1 MKEEILEK
9 ARKQRDGL
17 EENIQKIE
25 EENRAEMEKKL
36 KEIKLLKKE
45 MREKKENG
53 DKEMKMMKEE
63 GWKCHRKVLDHEIEQ
78 LEEEERKQK
87 VANTER
93 IKLLRKE
100 MRDKGE
106 EAKSDL
112 DFIKKEGWLTHKV
125 SLGKEMKRLDEEE
138 RKEKA
143 TKQETTQLQKEE
155 MRRNRE
161 RAKRDLKA
169 LNKDG
174 YKRQQE
180 ALIRERN
187 KVEEEER
194 KQMEEKQHRVKL
206 QRWDCLLGTV
216 TLGTLTVAPPLEEC
230 PSGCHMVNNGSIST
244 TNLGLQHVSVLL
256 TNNHYAPWT
265 LKQNRKAGREP
276 EVIREARCLP
286 STFPGWKS
294 CPVMVNVNVYHRI
307 NTHTVSSQWCQCA
320 HKVPVACT
328 LVLDNST
335 TKACP

>member
-1 MKEEILEK
+1 MEKSQEVLEVEHIHESPTDLLVDTSECFDVYDPTGRDLFWSRWREKRLKLLQGLRAWEAAPEVVPTPPLKWEDKRKMKEAVQKKQWEEKWSATHHFRLCLLHLRRIMKEEILEK

-174 YKRQQE
+174 RKLPAGRMRRPSLCILDMNAALT
-180 ALIRERN
+180 ALISQRSER
-187 KVEEEER
+187 
-194 KQMEEKQHRVKL
+194 
-206 QRWDCLLGTV
+206 
-216 TLGTLTVAPPLEEC
+216 
-230 PSGCHMVNNGSIST
+230 S
-244 TNLGLQHVSVLL
+244 
-256 TNNHYAPWT
+256 
-265 LKQNRKAGREP
+265 
-276 EVIREARCLP
+276 
-286 STFPGWKS
+286 
-294 CPVMVNVNVYHRI
+294 
-307 NTHTVSSQWCQCA
+307 
-320 HKVPVACT
+320 
-328 LVLDNST
+328 
-335 TKACP
+335 

>member
-125 SLGKEMKRLDEEE
+125 SLEKEMKRLDEEE

-143 TKQETTQLQKEE
+143 TKQEITQLQKEE

-169 LNKDG
+169 LNKNG

-206 QRWDCLLGTV
+206 QRWDVRERLEDSKKELKAFNEKGWKRHRQDV
-216 TLGTLTVAPPLEEC
+216 YEEMERLEEKKKGEQ
-230 PSGCHMVNNGSIST
+230 SLKLALAEQEKSRRRAREKGSEKLVFT
-244 TNLGLQHVSVLL
+244 FFRGPQKSV
-256 TNNHYAPWT
+256 
-265 LKQNRKAGREP
+265 
-276 EVIREARCLP
+276 
-286 STFPGWKS
+286 
-294 CPVMVNVNVYHRI
+294 
-307 NTHTVSSQWCQCA
+307 
-320 HKVPVACT
+320 
-328 LVLDNST
+328 
-335 TKACP
+335 